1 MLFDAIKRILL
12 VLVLALALGGL
23 IAAAVLADR
32 RSDAEDSARAESWH
46 ARTGDIYQ
54 ELALLENEAH
64 RLQHS
69 LDESGVYPGSLNVLF
84 TSPDALILSEILP
97 IMDEYGYPATIAISE
112 NDFPGNRGCLTAD
125 DVRMLCDKG
134 WDLCVTTDGDMD
146 KLSALLSRMADA
158 ELPESQAVYFPNGD
172 CDVSMEDSLKE
183 LGFEI
188 VIQYNGNAPLNYDS
202 EKLQLY
208 YVMACGTRDSNYY
221 TVQHAV
227 TGRNCSLI
235 TIGFSDP
242 REYYSADDLIE
253 DLNYFAEC
261 EMNDEITVTNTA
273 DAYAAQRSYDEEYE
287 ETAAYTA
294 VRSAEIAARVQELRS
309 ELSELTKLGKGH
321 NP

>member
-1 MLFDAIKRILL
+1 MKIQWKHLK
-12 VLVLALALGGL
+12 
-23 IAAAVLADR
+23 
-32 RSDAEDSARAESWH
+32 EDSWVHHNMEV
-46 ARTGDIYQ
+46 GEEEDLDI
-54 ELALLENEAH
+54 
-64 RLQHS
+64 
-69 LDESGVYPGSLNVLF
+69 
-84 TSPDALILSEILP
+84 LILDGLMEDSCLELILDVNNK
-97 IMDEYGYPATIAISE
+97 ILKEDFHDMEDKAIILIWE
-112 NDFPGNRGCLTAD
+112 
-125 DVRMLCDKG
+125 
-134 WDLCVTTDGDMD
+134 
-146 KLSALLSRMADA
+146 
-158 ELPESQAVYFPNGD
+158 
-172 CDVSMEDSLKE
+172 VSHMEDSLKE

-309 ELSELTKLGKGH
+309 ELSELTKLGEGH